1 MADEVERRTVWV
13 GGIPPALAEPLDTVL
28 ESIFDRFGPISKL
41 NVRQKAGENR
51 SWAFVT
57 YQDEAAADLACE
69 AAAGGGLLT
78 PSTRREQGV
87 ALVRALARGCPSGSR
102 IAV

>member
-1 MADEVERRTVWV
+1 
-13 GGIPPALAEPLDTVL
+13 
-28 ESIFDRFGPISKL
+28 
-41 NVRQKAGENR
+41 
-51 SWAFVT
+51 VT
-57 YQDEAAADLACE
+57 YQDQAAACLACE

-87 ALVRALARGCPSGSR
+87 ALVRAFTRGGTVLLAGIGSE

>member
-1 MADEVERRTVWV
+1 MVHTRLHR
-13 GGIPPALAEPLDTVL
+13 GRP
-28 ESIFDRFGPISKL
+28 
-41 NVRQKAGENR
+41 GENR

-57 YQDEAAADLACE
+57 YQDQAAACLACE

-87 ALVRALARGCPSGSR
+87 ALVRAFTRGGTVLLAGIGSE